1 MCSNLKRDFRVVI
14 MKGFVFWVLFFVF
27 GTALVFLTF
36 PTEASTASVPDMALT
51 SYGDGMAVMARNRKL
66 KENVYASRTKS
77 DAGGVNLEDY
87 HPIDPVPSSKASIK
101 PGPIQ
106 HGTPLMPYIP
116 KPSPPGHP
124 KRGGLP

>member
-1 MCSNLKRDFRVVI
+1 
-14 MKGFVFWVLFFVF
+14 MKGFVCWVLFFVF
-27 GTALVFLTF
+27 GTAMVFHSF
-36 PTEASTASVPDMALT
+36 SNEASASFADMALT
-51 SYGDGMAVMARNRKL
+51 RYWDGVAARARNRKL
-66 KENVYASRTKS
+66 KENDYASSTKT

-87 HPIDPVPSSKASIK
+87 HPIDPVPSSKASIR